1 MRKILFAIAVSVLL
15 AGCGTFTKV
24 GTIPVDPTLPAP
36 AQAVQTGIHESNVL
50 IAASAVVLLENY
62 NGGIVTAS
70 DFIAER
76 GQLRSYANQLDRAQ
90 TLLDDCVKVLRNPA
104 TPGDPRSPRPPPCDF
119 TEPQRQAEITAG
131 LVTAL
136 HKKIADRRRELK

>member
-1 MRKILFAIAVSVLL
+1 MRKVLL
-15 AGCGTFTKV
+15 VVAAALLVAGCGTFTKV
-24 GTIPVDPTLPAP
+24 GTIPVDPALPAA

-50 IAASAVVLLENY
+50 IAASADVLLENY
-62 NGGIVTAS
+62 NGGIVSAS

-76 GQLRSYANQLDRAQ
+76 GLLRSYANQIDRAQ
-90 TLLDDCVKVLRNPA
+90 TLLNDCVKILRA

-119 TEPQRQAEITAG
+119 TEPQRQAEITAR